1 MEFQDSIREGDGERV
16 LHCWRY
22 LMLIF
27 KATGHR
33 NYALEAFRTLAHL
46 EWILP
51 ERQAMQLKYSRF
63 VNVHGRPGCNIPC
76 DLHMEHLNRM
86 VKSCVHHLGANKTD
100 ASIERI
106 GKSIGPVYETV
117 SAFDQDNGIAMAS
130 GKHSAPCRAEDKKQ
144 IIKELIQNDT
154 LSFVSGRKH
163 STFPKF
169 KCNVMKGMNKDKIVT
184 WMMGHYREILSEI
197 VLQNRC

>member
-1 MEFQDSIREGDGERV
+1 MVHYHQMNNV
-16 LHCWRY
+16 V
-22 LMLIF
+22 
-27 KATGHR
+27 
-33 NYALEAFRTLAHL
+33 
-46 EWILP
+46 
-51 ERQAMQLKYSRF
+51 SRCQT
-63 VNVHGRPGCNIPC
+63 PPLS
-76 DLHMEHLNRM
+76 D
-86 VKSCVHHLGANKTD
+86 
-100 ASIERI
+100 I
-106 GKSIGPVYETV
+106 GT
-117 SAFDQDNGIAMAS
+117 A